1 MGISLVSAHP
11 RGAAKALKRHPL
23 RTLLVAVALL
33 FALLIFG
40 GALCQ
45 WVVFAKAAGRHH
57 SVLSALPH
65 TKVALVLGTSKYIAK
80 GRPNLYYTQRIMAAA
95 SLYKAGKV
103 EYLLVSG
110 DNRKLN
116 YNEPATMRRDLV
128 AAGVPKEKITCDF
141 AGFRTLDSIVRAKR
155 VFGQDRLI
163 IVSQRFHNERALFL
177 AQASGVDAVGY
188 DADESSTQ
196 SAKVALRENLARVQA
211 VLDVWVLHT
220 RPKFLGEHIAI
231 GKE

>member
-23 RTLLVAVALL
+23 RALLVAVALL
-33 FALLIFG
+33 FALLVLG
-40 GALCQ
+40 GSLCQ
-45 WVVFAKAAGRHH
+45 WVIFAKATGRHH
-57 SVLSALPH
+57 SILSALPH
-65 TKVALVLGTSKYIAK
+65 TKVALVLGTGKYVAR
-80 GRPNLYYTQRIMAAA
+80 GRPNLYYTQRITAAA
-95 SLYKAGKV
+95 NLYKAGKV

-128 AAGVPKEKITCDF
+128 AAGVPKDKIVCDY
-141 AGFRTLDSIVRAKR
+141 AGFRTLDSVVRAKK
-155 VFGQDRLI
+155 VFGQDKLI

-177 AQASGVDAVGY
+177 AQASGIEAVGY
-188 DADESSTQ
+188 DADEDSSTQ

-220 RPKFLGEHIAI
+220 RPKFLGEKVEIQ
-231 GKE
+231 